1 MSVRSDLIRAV
12 SNRRVVELGYE
23 ADDADRLVHP
33 HILYR
38 TSAGN
43 ECVDTYQVAGPT
55 HSGTLPE
62 WRLFDLRK
70 IRRLNVLDE
79 GFSPAPGYDP
89 ASRKYRH
96 GVIARA

>member
-12 SNRRVVELGYE
+12 LERRVVEFRY
-23 ADDADRLVHP
+23 DKDNADRFVHP
-33 HILYR
+33 HVLYR

-43 ECVDTYQVAGPT
+43 ECVDAYQVAGPT
-55 HSGTLPE
+55 HSGTLPD

-70 IRRLNVLDE
+70 IRRLDVLGE

-89 ASRKYRH
+89 NSRKYRH